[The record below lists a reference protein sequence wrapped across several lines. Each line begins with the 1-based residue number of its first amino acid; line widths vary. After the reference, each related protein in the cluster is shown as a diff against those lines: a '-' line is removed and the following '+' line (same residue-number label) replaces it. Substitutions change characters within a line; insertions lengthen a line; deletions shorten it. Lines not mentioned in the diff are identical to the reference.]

1 MPNPPERIHWNFP
14 GVHTKQVTVWWLS
27 WQWTLECTG
36 QGGKIQHSYLTLS
49 EIQTFVR
56 FLKIFQ
62 FKVLTKTFQHQNRTL
77 RKDLRLEVDEM
88 RACES
93 FLVKSSRRNSSCGGC
108 MLSSVVAWKR
118 KTKIHVQQMYNKM
131 GCLEFGNINGLI
143 IQNKMCCPGKTKHV
157 MAKLYMQNI
166 IVWI

>member
-1 MPNPPERIHWNFP
+1 MPNPPERIHWTFP

-36 QGGKIQHSYLTLS
+36 QGEKIQHSYLTLS

-62 FKVLTKTFQHQNRTL
+62 FKVLTKTFQAS
-77 RKDLRLEVDEM
+77 KSDLEEGLAFGDWWNEGMWEFPSKVLQKKLKLWWLYAE
-88 RACES
+88 
-93 FLVKSSRRNSSCGGC
+93 LCGGLKTQNKNTC
-108 MLSSVVAWKR
+108 TTKWGVLSLGTKR
-118 KTKIHVQQMYNKM
+118 H
-131 GCLEFGNINGLI
+131 GLI
-143 IQNKMCCPGKTKHV
+143 IQNKICCPGKTKHV